1 MKRTKKPPL
10 GCIPK
15 YIHRE
20 ARIVELKSAISRYTF
35 DHWPIPMEIVEEYN
49 ELVKDLEVEEESV

>member
-20 ARIVELKSAISRYTF
+20 ARIVELKNAIYRYITDF
-35 DHWPIPMEIVEEYN
+35 WPVPIEIVEEYN
-49 ELVKDLEVEEESV
+49 ELVKDLEVEEENV